1 MFETILAA
9 VDGSD
14 HSDQAVHL
22 AADIATKYQA
32 RLTLLH
38 VCPEG
43 SVPEGL
49 RRLASVEFAMPSGPA
64 AARPDLSEGVGHI
77 MDPVREGS
85 DAASAAE
92 IYEKLG
98 HQILEH
104 SKGIALEKG
113 VAAVE
118 TLLDKGDAAR
128 RHRAAGRPAEGQ
140 CHRDGHPRPGYA
152 QRPAGRQRVAQG
164 HTVGALHLRHG
175 KIGRRPA
182 TNMRRK

>member
-22 AADIATKYQA
+22 AADIAIKYQA

-49 RRLASVEFAMPSGPA
+49 RRLASVEFGMPSGPA
-64 AARPDLSEGVGHI
+64 ATRPDLSEGVGHI
-77 MDPVREGS
+77 MDPVREGC

-118 TLLDKGDAAR
+118 TLLDKGDAADVIVQQADR
-128 RHRAAGRPAEGQ
+128 LKANVIVMGTRGLGTLKGLLVGSVSHKVTQLAP
-140 CHRDGHPRPGYA
+140 CTC
-152 QRPAGRQRVAQG
+152 V
-164 HTVGALHLRHG
+164 TV
-175 KIGRRPA
+175 K
-182 TNMRRK
+182 

>member
-49 RRLASVEFAMPSGPA
+49 RRLASVEFSIPGGPA
-64 AARPDLSEGVGHI
+64 AARPDLSEGVGHV

-118 TLLDKGDAAR
+118 TLLDKGDAADVIVQQ
-128 RHRAAGRPAEGQ
+128 A
-140 CHRDGHPRPGYA
+140 D
-152 QRPAGRQRVAQG
+152 RVKANVIVMGTRGLGTLKGLLVGSVSHKVTQLAPCTCV
-164 HTVGALHLRHG
+164 TV
-175 KIGRRPA
+175 K
-182 TNMRRK
+182 

>member
-1 MFETILAA
+1 MFETILVA

-22 AADIATKYQA
+22 AADIATKYDA

-64 AARPDLSEGVGHI
+64 AARPDLSEGVGRI
-77 MDPVREGS
+77 VDPARES
-85 DAASAAE
+85 SEAASSAE

-118 TLLDKGDAAR
+118 TSLDKGDAADVIVQQADR
-128 RHRAAGRPAEGQ
+128 LRANIIVMGTRGLGTLKGLLVGSVSHKVTQLAP
-140 CHRDGHPRPGYA
+140 CTC
-152 QRPAGRQRVAQG
+152 V
-164 HTVGALHLRHG
+164 TV
-175 KIGRRPA
+175 K
-182 TNMRRK
+182 